1 MACTCSGNSTASC
14 GEACSVCGD
23 TCSPN
28 TPTPYY
34 NQAGAVQECHSQ
46 PYVQQILVAAIS
58 SGMDF
63 VMPLCGGTAYTI
75 FHGLTALQVGSYL
88 WNATYG
94 YLRVTMFNSLTGET
108 KLVNDCLAA
117 NAAPGTLI
125 PRCTLFTVTAPPWNA
140 CFECAGDGYIYI
152 YPPGPPPMPAG
163 DPFSF
168 DIDTIVGNIVTL
180 KWHYITVVP

>member
-46 PYVQQILVAAIS
+46 PYVQQILVAALS
-58 SGMDF
+58 SGTDF
-63 VMPLCGGTAYTI
+63 IMPACGVETVVSFY
-75 FHGLTALQVGSYL
+75 GLTVLQIGSYL
-88 WNATYG
+88 WNEDYG
-94 YLRVTMFNSLTGET
+94 YLRVTAFNSLSGET
-108 KLVNDCLAA
+108 KVINDCLAP

-125 PRCTLFTVTAPPWNA
+125 PRCTLFTPTAPPWNA
-140 CFECAGDGYIYI
+140 CIQCTDTGYIFVF
-152 YPPGPPPMPAG
+152 PAGPCPIPAG
-163 DPFSF
+163 DPFSL
-168 DIDTIVGNIVTL
+168 DIDTIVGNVITL
-180 KWHYITVVP
+180 KWHSVAIVP